1 MNVSWPDSDVTSS
14 GGNEDLIAAHVW
26 VLTSPL
32 IFVIGFLGNS
42 LSLAVFRRIGFGRSS
57 TNVYLSCIA
66 TADNGVLLLGLL
78 PQWLEESGVIILHD
92 LCPMACK
99 ISYFCK
105 FTSGDTSIWLLAAFT
120 IDRAVAVR
128 FPLRNFLPRR
138 SRSVFALCS
147 CVLACACAKN
157 VHVFWTRGA
166 VVDAVTGELISTCDR
181 APGYEYFE
189 AYVRPW
195 IAFAV
200 VNVAPLI
207 VILMCNAVIV
217 RVLVRYHDR
226 QRKNTILSNV
236 ERNFRQTTVMCL
248 AVSVVFFVCVTPY
261 FGLLIVRPYWKAAVS
276 DRSALNVTEAV
287 NNLLLYTNHSCNFF
301 MYCLTGNVFRQA
313 LLAMLYG
320 LFGRTISSK
329 EDVND
334 GISRISARKL
344 SLHDVTVT
352 ITANTMAGSNH
363 I

>member
-1 MNVSWPDSDVTSS
+1 MNVSWPGSDVTLSRRD
-14 GGNEDLIAAHVW
+14 EDLIAAYVW
-26 VLTSPL
+26 IWASPT

-42 LSLAVFRRIGFGRSS
+42 LSLAVFRRIGFCRSP

-78 PQWLEESGVIILHD
+78 PQWLEESGFIVLHE

-105 FTSGDTSIWLLAAFT
+105 FTSGDTAIWLLAAFT
-120 IDRAVAVR
+120 VDRAIAVR
-128 FPLRNFLPRR
+128 FPLRNSLAWR
-138 SRSVFALCS
+138 SRSVSALCS

-181 APGYEYFE
+181 VPGYEYFE

-195 IAFAV
+195 IAFSV

-207 VILMCNAVIV
+207 IILICNAVIV
-217 RVLVRYHDR
+217 RVLIRYHDR

-261 FGLLIVRPYWKAAVS
+261 FALLIGRPYWKAAVS

-287 NNLLLYTNHSCNFF
+287 NNILLYMNHSCNFF
-301 MYCLTGNVFRQA
+301 MYCLTGNVFRKE
-313 LLAMLYG
+313 LLAMIPG
-320 LFGRTISSK
+320 LFSGPTSSK
-329 EDVND
+329 EDDNS
-334 GISRISARKL
+334 GIARISAGRL
-344 SLHDVTVT
+344 SLHDVVVNIPADT
-352 ITANTMAGSNH
+352 
-363 I
+363 